1 MAQEILLE
9 MIKHTDARAFKRWN
23 GALELEQVKRLMDK
37 YEYRANATNI
47 PSTNKPPQPSVA
59 PEIER
64 PPRSE
69 AASSRHQ
76 NKGEPQR
83 QDPKGKGKKGGKSSK
98 YSKGYQPS
106 WQQTN
111 RYARN
116 WQPAAMNMN
125 THDATFRDGQWTNPR
140 LGRDPAYWGGYNDRD
155 DADENDYIRGRYRT
169 MRQVQLT
176 KYEPLLVVRVSSDE
190 HFIVEQFTK
199 ASDYLMKKIY

>member
-1 MAQEILLE
+1 
-9 MIKHTDARAFKRWN
+9 
-23 GALELEQVKRLMDK
+23 
-37 YEYRANATNI
+37 
-47 PSTNKPPQPSVA
+47 
-59 PEIER
+59 
-64 PPRSE
+64 
-69 AASSRHQ
+69 
-76 NKGEPQR
+76 
-83 QDPKGKGKKGGKSSK
+83 
-98 YSKGYQPS
+98 
-106 WQQTN
+106 
-111 RYARN
+111 
-116 WQPAAMNMN
+116 MN